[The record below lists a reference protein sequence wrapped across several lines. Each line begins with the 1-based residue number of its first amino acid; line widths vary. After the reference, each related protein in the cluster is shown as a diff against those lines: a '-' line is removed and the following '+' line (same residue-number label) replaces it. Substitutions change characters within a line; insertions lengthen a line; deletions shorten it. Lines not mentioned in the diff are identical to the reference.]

1 VRSTIAD
8 VAARSGVSTATVS
21 RVLSGSVPSRPE
33 TRDRVLAAARELAY
47 RPSGVARALKRR
59 ETRTLGLLVTDL
71 RNPFYPEV
79 VRSVEEAAHR
89 RGYGLVLCNAADDPR
104 RELAY
109 LDLLI
114 ERRVDGIIIAS
125 SHATRRHAAVLASSA
140 IPVVLLNSGAAGAG
154 LPTIDTAHR
163 RGARL
168 AGEHIL
174 GLGHRR
180 VGHIRGPASNAAGL
194 ADEDLLIA
202 PGNGHVE
209 GGAAATELVRRGAT
223 AIACYNDLTA
233 IGALRALRIAGYR
246 LPEAVS
252 VIGFDDIEMAAWTD
266 PPLTTVRQPIGDM
279 GRLSVGWLA
288 DALTLDEPVLEPR
301 VEHLAP
307 ILIVRDSTANAIEGS
322 GARAPRRARP
332 SRRHSPA
339 GQPSLRGPRMDPSR

>member
-21 RVLSGSVPSRPE
+21 RVLSGSVPARPE

-59 ETRTLGLLVTDL
+59 ETKTLGLLVTDL
-71 RNPFYPEV
+71 GNPFYPEV
-79 VRSVEEAAHR
+79 VRSVEAAAHE

-125 SHATRRHAAVLASSA
+125 SRATRRHASVLASSA
-140 IPVVLLNSGAAGAG
+140 IPVVLLNSGAVGSR

-168 AGEHIL
+168 AAEHL
-174 GLGHRR
+174 VGLGHQRL
-180 VGHIRGPASNAAGL
+180 GHISGPSANAASGQRLHGLRDALHAAGL
-194 ADEDLLIA
+194 ADDALRIG
-202 PGNGHVE
+202 PGNGRVD
-209 GGAAATELVRRGAT
+209 GGATAADLVRDGVT

-233 IGALRALRIAGYR
+233 IGALRTLRTAGVR
-246 LPEAVS
+246 VPDDVS
-252 VIGFDDIEMAAWTD
+252 VVGFDDIEMAAWTD

-279 GRLSVGWLA
+279 GRLSVAWLA
-288 DALTLDEPVLEPR
+288 DALAREEPTLEPR
-301 VEHLAP
+301 VQHLEP
-307 ILIVRDSTANAIEGS
+307 RLIVRQSTA
-322 GARAPRRARP
+322 GAPD
-332 SRRHSPA
+332 A
-339 GQPSLRGPRMDPSR
+339 GAAHTAEP

>member
-21 RVLSGSVPSRPE
+21 RVLSGSVPARPE
-33 TRDRVLAAARELAY
+33 TRERVLAAARELAY

-71 RNPFYPEV
+71 GNPFYPEV
-79 VRSVEEAAHR
+79 VRSIEEAAHE
-89 RGYGLVLCNAADDPR
+89 RGYGLVLCNAADDPA

-125 SHATRRHAAVLASSA
+125 SRATRRHASVLASNP
-140 IPVVLLNSGAAGAG
+140 IPVVLLNSGAVGSG

-168 AGEHIL
+168 AAEHVL
-174 GLGHRR
+174 ALGHRR
-180 VGHIRGPASNAAGL
+180 LGHISGPPSNAASGLRLRGLRDAMRASGL
-194 ADEDLLIA
+194 ADDELRVA
-202 PGNGHVE
+202 AGNGHVD
-209 GGAAATELVRRGAT
+209 GGAAAADLVRDGAT
-223 AIACYNDLTA
+223 AIVCYNDLTA
-233 IGALRALRIAGYR
+233 IGALRTLRTAGLR
-246 LPEAVS
+246 LPDEVS
-252 VIGFDDIEMAAWTD
+252 VVGFDDIEMAAWTD

-288 DALTLDEPVLEPR
+288 DALSRAEPMLEPR
-301 VEHLAP
+301 VQHLAP
-307 ILIVRDSTANAIEGS
+307 NLVLRQSTANAP
-322 GARAPRRARP
+322 GARPANAA
-332 SRRHSPA
+332 SR
-339 GQPSLRGPRMDPSR
+339 